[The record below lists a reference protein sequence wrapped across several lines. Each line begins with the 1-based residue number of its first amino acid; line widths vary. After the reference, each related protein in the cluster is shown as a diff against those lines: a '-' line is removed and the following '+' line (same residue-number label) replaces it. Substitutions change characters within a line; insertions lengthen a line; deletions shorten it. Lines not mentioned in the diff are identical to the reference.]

1 MGIRL
6 NARWLLEVKLKKK
19 NKNKLQPM
27 ISTGREPDEDR
38 MNYYFTLYSLSFVSP
53 SQLDGKS

>member
-1 MGIRL
+1 MASRSQI
-6 NARWLLEVKLKKK
+6 KKK
-19 NKNKLQPM
+19 KKENKNKLQPM
-27 ISTGREPDEDR
+27 ISTGRDPDEDR

>member
-19 NKNKLQPM
+19 TKQNGIKLQLK
-27 ISTGREPDEDR
+27 ISTGREPDKE
-38 MNYYFTLYSLSFVSP
+38 NAVTTF
-53 SQLDGKS
+53 